1 MSMKDYLL
9 GLITG
14 AMAGILFSP
23 KSGKET
29 REDMR
34 WYYFEIKDRIF
45 ENLSEIKNI
54 TKDTYSNVV
63 ESVVSGYEDTK
74 KITEREAAEIREELM
89 SGYDRIKKMNL
100 GAKEPTS
107 TG

>member
-14 AMAGILFSP
+14 AMAGVLFSP

-34 WYYFEIKDRIF
+34 WYYFEMKDRIF

-54 TKDTYSNVV
+54 TKDTYDNVV
-63 ESVVSGYEDTK
+63 NSVVSGYEDTK
-74 KITEREAAEIREELM
+74 KITAREAAEIKQELM
-89 SGYDRIKKMNL
+89 EGYDRVKKMNL
-100 GAKEPTS
+100 ETKEPK

>member
-14 AMAGILFSP
+14 AMAGVLFSP

-34 WYYFEIKDRIF
+34 WYYFEMKDRIF
-45 ENLSEIKNI
+45 ENLSQIKDI
-54 TKDTYSNVV
+54 TKDTYGNVV
-63 ESVVSGYEDTK
+63 QSVVSGYEDTK
-74 KITEREAAEIREELM
+74 KITEKEAAEIKKELM
-89 SGYDRIKKMNL
+89 EGYARIKKMNL
-100 GAKEPTS
+100 EPKEPKS
-107 TG
+107 S

>member
-14 AMAGILFSP
+14 AMAGVLFSP

-34 WYYFEIKDRIF
+34 WHYFEMKDRIF

-54 TKDTYSNVV
+54 TKETYDNVV
-63 ESVVSGYEDTK
+63 NSVVSGYEDTK
-74 KITEREAAEIREELM
+74 KITSREAADIKKELM
-89 SGYDRIKKMNL
+89 EGYDQIKKMK
-100 GAKEPTS
+100 AEPKEPLS
-107 TG
+107 T